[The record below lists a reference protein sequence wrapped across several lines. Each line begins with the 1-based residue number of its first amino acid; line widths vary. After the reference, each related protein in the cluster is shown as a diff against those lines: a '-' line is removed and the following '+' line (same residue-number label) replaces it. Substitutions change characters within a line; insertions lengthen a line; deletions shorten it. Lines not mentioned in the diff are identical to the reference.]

1 MSQAQQRR
9 VQRRNVCNAGCAKVG
24 RAPPSSRAAANVWQA
39 KRPSDGRKV
48 KPVIS
53 SVFWSY
59 LQTFEH
65 RGGYLIYL
73 AGITRRPAPARFREH
88 TRKYLN
94 GDYNV
99 LDVDAAQQGRR
110 QEVWHGW
117 GYARAHRE
125 EFEARKQEIREAV
138 HRQLAGFR
146 IFVADVGDGPRLLE
160 RLEAAIMGYLY
171 QQPPPIC
178 EIPDKGMFL
187 AARRPAEPPI
197 TVRSVCSVVLHG
209 LPACLEV

>member
-1 MSQAQQRR
+1 MGVLPDRAEKDNQTITLRWEGPFAWPGFEQT
-9 VQRRNVCNAGCAKVG
+9 VG
-24 RAPPSSRAAANVWQA
+24 LPPI
-39 KRPSDGRKV
+39 PP
-48 KPVIS
+48 KPGI
-53 SVFWSY
+53 Y

-125 EFEARKQEIREAV
+125 EFEARKQEILEAV

-146 IFVADVGDGPRLLE
+146 IFVGDVGDGPRLLE
-160 RLEAAIMGYLY
+160 RLEAAIMGCLY

-209 LPACLEV
+209 LPAYLEV